1 MTATV
6 LLAHGSRHP
15 LAAAGIRQLTAAVR
29 QRTETPVYAAHL
41 DFHEDSLPSVSA
53 AIARAGHESA
63 QVIPLLFTDAYHHK
77 VDVPEIAASCDIPL
91 SLRPYLGTGPE
102 IAELLARRVPAG
114 AQPVV
119 YAVGS
124 RDEAANASV
133 EKLAA
138 TIGGTALFATRRGG
152 RLPCGRV
159 HVVPLFVT
167 HGLLLDA
174 LVKNHPPSAD
184 LSYSPPLITELA
196 EIVGRR
202 IRCS

>member
-6 LLAHGSRHP
+6 LLVHGSRHP
-15 LAAAGIRQLTAAVR
+15 KAVGGIQQLTQAVSR
-29 QRTETPVYAAHL
+29 RTKSPIYASYL
-41 DFHEDSLPSVSA
+41 DFHEDTLPVICRK
-53 AIARAGHESA
+53 IARAGYDSA
-63 QVIPLLFTDAYHHK
+63 QVVPLLFTDAYHHR
-77 VDVPEIAASCDIPL
+77 VDVPEIISSCDLPI
-91 SLRPYLGTGPE
+91 SLRPHLGTGPE

-124 RDEAANASV
+124 SDEAANVSV

-138 TIGGTALFATRRGG
+138 TIGGTAVFATRRGG
-152 RLPCGRV
+152 RLPSGRV

-184 LSYSPPLITELA
+184 ISYSPPLITELT
-196 EIVGRR
+196 EVIRR
-202 IRCS
+202 RMQCS